1 MKIKVEFIGKDM
13 FSQELN
19 RIIKINEENI
29 SLFKEYGYNFLFEVE
44 VKPKRIK
51 RDKINKESK

>member
-1 MKIKVEFIGKDM
+1 MKIKPEFLGKDM

-19 RIIKINEENI
+19 KIIKINEENI
-29 SLFKEYGYNFLFEVE
+29 EIFKKYKYTFLFELE
-44 VKPKRIK
+44 IKKPK

>member
-1 MKIKVEFIGKDM
+1 MKIKAEFIGKDM

-19 RIIKINEENI
+19 KIIKINEENI
-29 SLFKEYGYNFLFEVE
+29 EIFKKYKYTFLFELE
-44 VKPKRIK
+44 IKKAK

>member
-1 MKIKVEFIGKDM
+1 MKIKAEFLGKDM

-19 RIIKINEENI
+19 KIIKINEENI
-29 SLFKEYGYNFLFEVE
+29 EIFKKYKYTFLFELE
-44 VKPKRIK
+44 IKKTK

>member
-1 MKIKVEFIGKDM
+1 MKIKAEFIGKDM

-19 RIIKINEENI
+19 RIILISEENI

-44 VKPKRIK
+44 IKPKK
-51 RDKINKESK
+51 AKVDKANKKSK

>member
-1 MKIKVEFIGKDM
+1 MKIKAEFLGKDM

-19 RIIKINEENI
+19 KIIIINEENI
-29 SLFKEYGYNFLFEVE
+29 EIFKKYKYTFLFELE
-44 VKPKRIK
+44 IKKPK

>member
-1 MKIKVEFIGKDM
+1 MKLKAEFIGKDM

-19 RIIKINEENI
+19 EIIKINEENI
-29 SLFKEYGYNFLFEVE
+29 EIFKKYKYTFLFEVE
-44 VKPKRIK
+44 IKKPK

>member
-1 MKIKVEFIGKDM
+1 MKIKAEFLGKDM

-19 RIIKINEENI
+19 KIIKINEENI
-29 SLFKEYGYNFLFEVE
+29 EIFKKYKYTFLFELE
-44 VKPKRIK
+44 IKKPK

>member
-1 MKIKVEFIGKDM
+1 MKIKAEFIGKDM

-19 RIIKINEENI
+19 RIIIINEENI

-44 VKPKRIK
+44 IKTKKVK
-51 RDKINKESK
+51 RDKVNKESK

>member
-1 MKIKVEFIGKDM
+1 MKLKSEFIGKDM

-19 RIIKINEENI
+19 EIIKINEENI
-29 SLFKEYGYNFLFEVE
+29 EIFKKYKYTFLFEVE
-44 VKPKRIK
+44 IKKPK

>member
-1 MKIKVEFIGKDM
+1 MKIKAEFLGKDM

-19 RIIKINEENI
+19 KIIKINEENI
-29 SLFKEYGYNFLFEVE
+29 EIFKKYKYTFLFEVE
-44 VKPKRIK
+44 IKKPK

>member
-1 MKIKVEFIGKDM
+1 MKIKAEFIGKDM

-19 RIIKINEENI
+19 KIIVISEENI

-44 VKPKRIK
+44 IKPKKVK
-51 RDKINKESK
+51 RDKVNKESK